1 MAEGGNEC
9 GNEEGNVGGSEDNG
23 GGCGMVGSRAALE
36 GNKAALEGN
45 KAAPDGRTT
54 ISSPPMVEAEDCT
67 WAGGGGGMA
76 AEATTFTASVTEP
89 LTEVTTI
96 ALDVMA
102 MPSSDVDIN

>member
-36 GNKAALEGN
+36 GNKAA
-45 KAAPDGRTT
+45 PDGRTT

-67 WAGGGGGMA
+67 WAGGGGGGMA

-96 ALDVMA
+96 ALDAMA

>member
-23 GGCGMVGSRAALE
+23 GGCGMVGSR
-36 GNKAALEGN
+36 AALEGN

-96 ALDVMA
+96 ALDAMA